1 MKKAN
6 NLPLLICILVT
17 LLLSPYQLIA
27 EAYFKKDRL
36 QFKGGNAWIPTTNGS
51 TEAIQFL
58 GTALTLSNGTFIDS
72 ADKNILHYVAPL
84 VGSIMAFSMS
94 GTSNIPDSW
103 LVCDGSEVRKTDYP
117 ILYNTI
123 GDLWGTS
130 SDPSRFKLPD
140 LRNFFLRG
148 ADNFGTGGGATG
160 AATRD
165 TRPRY
170 TTIAFSAV
178 NSSTIK
184 TGSYQPNEIS
194 THSHALSI
202 TENTNPVSNNHTHP
216 ITQLHTNA
224 LLIGDGAEGGANF
237 YLYGNDTS
245 TTGRVGATISGV
257 AVGAHTHTYTFPLN
271 TISTA
276 AGSSNPE
283 LQGVPK
289 RIHLIYC
296 IKYEPI

>member
-1 MKKAN
+1 MKKIK
-6 NLPLLICILVT
+6 PFSLLICILVS
-17 LLLSPYQLIA
+17 LLLFPYQLVS
-27 EAYFKKDRL
+27 ESYFKQDRL

-51 TEAIQFL
+51 TEAILFS

-194 THSHALSI
+194 THTHALSI
-202 TENTNPVSNNHTHP
+202 TETSNTESNEHTHSM
-216 ITQLHTNA
+216 TNLHTNDFRN
-224 LLIGDGAEGGANF
+224 GDGADGNNIT
-237 YLYGNDTS
+237 LYGNDSNSS
-245 TTGRVGATISGV
+245 TIVGATVSGV
-257 AVGAHTHTYTFPLN
+257 AVGTHTHTYTFPN
-271 TISTA
+271 TQSGF
-276 AGSSNPE
+276 AGAN
-283 LQGVPK
+283 LTVHGVPK
-289 RIHLIYC
+289 RIHLMYC